1 MCKETELE
9 VASTHHDLHGSYYY
23 NHDIAPITSNK
34 RKWDTRDYVVLW
46 VSLSAC
52 ITTYMLAS
60 SLIAEGM
67 DWLEAILT
75 ILVANVI
82 VLIPILLNARVGA
95 KYGIPFPVYSRI
107 SFGLLGA
114 NIPALSRAIVGCG
127 WFGIQSWIGGQAIY
141 HILLVFF
148 PQLANFPAN
157 FLDINII
164 QLSCFLFFCALNAVV
179 VYKGIECIRILL
191 NIKAPLL
198 IVLGIALLAWAY
210 WRAHGFGPMLSQ
222 PSAFRAGGPK
232 DGQFWLF
239 FFPALTGMIGY
250 WSTLSLNIPDFTRYA
265 KSQRAQTVGQSIGLP
280 FTMLLYAFIGVAVT
294 SASIIIFGK
303 AIWDPIALLSNLQ
316 SPIAI
321 IIAML
326 TVIVATLATNIAA
339 NLVSPA
345 NDFSNVWPSKISFKA
360 GGYIAI
366 IIGILMQP
374 WKLIA
379 DPSGYIFKWLV
390 AYSSLLGTVAGIL
403 IADYYFVCKQVVDV
417 RALYHKHPKYW
428 YVKGFNP
435 IAIIALVCGIAP
447 CIPGFLATIGLVH
460 VAAMWL
466 NLYNYAWFIGFVIAF
481 IVYLGL
487 TKIFSNTQIMEK
499 I

>member
-1 MCKETELE
+1 MNKETELE
-9 VASTHHDLHGSYYY
+9 INSVYHDLDGSYYY
-23 NHDIAPITSNK
+23 NHDIAPITSHN
-34 RKWDTRDYVVLW
+34 RKWNTRDYIMLW
-46 VSLSAC
+46 ISLSAC

-67 DWLEAILT
+67 NWLEAIIT
-75 ILVANVI
+75 IFVANVI
-82 VLIPILLNARVGA
+82 VLIPVLLNARVGA

-107 SFGLLGA
+107 SFGLIGA
-114 NIPALSRAIVGCG
+114 NIPALLRALVGCG

-141 HILLVFF
+141 HILLVFC
-148 PQLANFPAN
+148 PQWANFPAN
-157 FLDINII
+157 ILDINII
-164 QLSCFLFFCALNAVV
+164 QLICFLFFCSINAFII
-179 VYKGIECIRILL
+179 YKGIECIRILL

-198 IVLGIALLAWAY
+198 IILGLALLAWAY

-222 PSAFRAGGPK
+222 PSAFRADGAK
-232 DGQFWLF
+232 AGQFWIF

-265 KSQRAQTVGQSIGLP
+265 KSQRAHSIGQSIGLP

-303 AIWDPIALLSNLQ
+303 AIWDPVALMGKFQNPVIL
-316 SPIAI
+316 
-321 IIAML
+321 IIAMS
-326 TVIVATLATNIAA
+326 TVIIATLATNIAA

-345 NDFSNVWPSKISFKA
+345 NDFSNIWPQKISFKA

-366 IIGILMQP
+366 VIGILMQP

-390 AYSSLLGTVAGIL
+390 AYSSLLGTIGGIL
-403 IADYYFVCKQVVDV
+403 IADYYCIRKQVIDI

-428 YVKGFNP
+428 YFKGFNP
-435 IAIIALVCGIAP
+435 IAIIALSCGISP
-447 CIPGFLATIGLVH
+447 CVPGFLATIDLIH
-460 VAAMWL
+460 VTKIWL
-466 NLYNYAWFIGFVIAF
+466 NLYNYAWFIGFIIAF
-481 IVYLGL
+481 IVYFGL
-487 TKIFSNTQIMEK
+487 TKIFRSNGEQL
-499 I
+499 